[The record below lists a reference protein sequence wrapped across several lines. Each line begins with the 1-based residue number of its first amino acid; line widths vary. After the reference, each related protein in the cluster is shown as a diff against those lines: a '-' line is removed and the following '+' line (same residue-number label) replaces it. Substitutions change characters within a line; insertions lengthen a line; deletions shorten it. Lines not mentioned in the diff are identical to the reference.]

1 MADEK
6 LTSQIVNKIL
16 KDPSV
21 QYGLK
26 EFDGIKAEQVLDIF
40 EKEKGKFYL
49 KCLTAPLCPG
59 IGQSHHSH

>member
-6 LTSQIVNKIL
+6 LVSQIVNKIL
-16 KDPSV
+16 KDPSI

-40 EKEKGKFYL
+40 EKDKKYYSRF
-49 KCLTAPLCPG
+49 KKRNHRCKRRM
-59 IGQSHHSH
+59 